1 MTFIT
6 NETDKWEKLTRVEK
20 LGELLVKF
28 NVLKLSQLTELID
41 EQRKDPSKKLG
52 ELAVEKGL
60 VTKEALMKYLEIQI
74 QEGKVVDNSL
84 KELGQMTVEEKW
96 DRLSQHERLGEI
108 MVKRNIVKLSQLTE
122 AMDEQMLNPSK
133 HLGDILLERGNIT
146 KQDLYDAL
154 DWQEKNNN
162 VVNNAL
168 KEIKSTKEIK

>member
-52 ELAVEKGL
+52 ELAVAKGL
-60 VTKEALMKYLEIQI
+60 ITKEDLIKYLEIQI

-154 DWQEKNNN
+154 DWQEKNSN
-162 VVNNAL
+162 VVSNAL